1 MARIVIV
8 DDSLA
13 IRAQLRAILEEAGH
27 EIVGEAADGEHAP
40 ELVASVRPD
49 LVTLDMVMP
58 GRDGIATLRHL
69 HLRQPGLRV
78 VVCSASAT
86 ERRVLEALRL
96 GASDFVTKPFDPA
109 KLLAAIDAAL
119 AS

>member
-1 MARIVIV
+1 M
-8 DDSLA
+8 
-13 IRAQLRAILEEAGH
+13 
-27 EIVGEAADGEHAP
+27 
-40 ELVASVRPD
+40 RPD